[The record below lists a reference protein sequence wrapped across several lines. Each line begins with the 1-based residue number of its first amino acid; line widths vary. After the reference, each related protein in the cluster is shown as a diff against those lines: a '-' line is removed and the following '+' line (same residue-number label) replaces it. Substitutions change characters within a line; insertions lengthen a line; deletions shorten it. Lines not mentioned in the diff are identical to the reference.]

1 MAYGVPAAIRN
12 GMELKFNILPHTIEQ
27 IALILYLGQSGT
39 RAEITDHFSV
49 TFVRGYIML
58 TWDLG
63 SGK

>member
-1 MAYGVPAAIRN
+1 MAYGVPAGIRD
-12 GMELKFNILPHTIEQ
+12 GMELKLSVLPHTIEQ
-27 IALILYLGQSGT
+27 ISLIAYLGQPGT
-39 RAEITDHFSV
+39 RAEITDHFSI